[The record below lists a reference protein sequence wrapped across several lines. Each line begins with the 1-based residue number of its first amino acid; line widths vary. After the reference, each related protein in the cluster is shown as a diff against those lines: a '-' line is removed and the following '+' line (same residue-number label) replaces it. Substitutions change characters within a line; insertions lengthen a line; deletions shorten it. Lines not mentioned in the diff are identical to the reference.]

1 MRIIHQLKQSVARRN
16 FIKLFS
22 LGVGGLGFSSQLS
35 PATTLPTPRK
45 IKTTNIFAIGGQG
58 LNWRD
63 DNLLLAKYFLN
74 ATKKDNPKVCFL
86 PTASGD
92 SGRTV
97 ATFYEAMT
105 QLSCR
110 PRHLR
115 VFSPHIDEYEPY
127 LLDMDAIYVG
137 GGNTL
142 NMVAI
147 WKQHG
152 IDDILRKAW
161 QQGIVLGGTSAG
173 SICWFEQ
180 GSTDSRPG
188 KLTAM
193 DCLGFL
199 AGSNCAHYD
208 SEDHRRPTYHQMI
221 LSGDIVPGLACDD
234 GVGLH
239 FEGDILA
246 RVVSF
251 RLNAKAYRVKLVN
264 GEIVEEIIV
273 PEFLGDESVGRRD

>member
-1 MRIIHQLKQSVARRN
+1 MRINNQPKQLMARRD
-16 FIKLFS
+16 FMRLFS
-22 LGVGGLGFSSQLS
+22 VVAGGLGFSSQSSLS
-35 PATTLPTPRK
+35 ATPATSQESK
-45 IKTTNIFAIGGQG
+45 MNIFAIGGQG
-58 LNWRD
+58 LNWKD
-63 DNLLLAKYFLN
+63 NNLLLARYFLN
-74 ATKKDNPKVCFL
+74 LTGKDNPKACFI

-92 SGRTV
+92 AGRTIIN
-97 ATFYEAMT
+97 FYEAMT
-105 QLSCR
+105 QLPCQ

-115 VFSPHIDEYEPY
+115 IFSPHVDAFEPY

-142 NMVAI
+142 NMIAI
-147 WKQHG
+147 WKEHG
-152 IDDILRKAW
+152 IDKILRTAW

-199 AGSNCAHYD
+199 EGSNVPHYD
-208 SEDHRRPTYHQMI
+208 GEADRRPTYHQMI
-221 LSGDIVPGLACDD
+221 RTGDIMPGIACDD

-239 FEGDILA
+239 FEGKRLA
-246 RVVSF
+246 RVVSA
-251 RLNAKAYRVKLVN
+251 RRKAKAYRVKLVK
-264 GEIVEEIIV
+264 GEVIEEVIE
-273 PEFLGDESVGRRD
+273 PDFLGD

>member
-1 MRIIHQLKQSVARRN
+1 M
-16 FIKLFS
+16 
-22 LGVGGLGFSSQLS
+22 
-35 PATTLPTPRK
+35 
-45 IKTTNIFAIGGQG
+45 NILAIGGQG

-63 DNLLLAKYFLN
+63 DNLLLAKHLLSL
-74 ATKKDNPKVCFL
+74 TGKDNPTVCL
-86 PTASGD
+86 IPTASGD
-92 SGRTV
+92 AGRTIV
-97 ATFYEAMT
+97 TFYEAMT
-105 QLSCR
+105 QLPCR

-115 VFSPHIDEYEPY
+115 IFSPHVDAFEPY

-142 NMVAI
+142 NMIGI

-152 IDDILRKAW
+152 IDEILRKAW
-161 QQGIVLGGTSAG
+161 EQGMVLGGTSAG

-199 AGSNCAHYD
+199 KGSNCPHYD
-208 SEDHRRPTYHQMI
+208 SEDDRRPSYHRMI
-221 LSGDIVPGLACDD
+221 RSGDIIPGIACDD

-239 FEGDILA
+239 FEGENLA
-246 RVVSF
+246 RVVSS
-251 RLNAKAYRVKLVN
+251 RPNAKAYRVTLVN
-264 GEIVEEIIV
+264 GQVVEEVIE
-273 PEFLGDESVGRRD
+273 PEFLGD